1 MNNRQTLSR
10 IGGLLAVIAY
20 LSLLWR
26 ESCEHPA
33 VFCYRIGCSL
43 MQGRRATGANPGNPQ
58 AQGQCSSHSN
68 SFSTFSTTSRG

>member
-1 MNNRQTLSR
+1 MNRPKTLTR
-10 IGGLLAVIAY
+10 VGGPLAVIAY

-33 VFCYRIGCSL
+33 VFCYRIACRL
-43 MQGRRATGANPGNPQ
+43 MDGRRAAGANPENPQ
-58 AQGQCSSHSN
+58 AKGQCSTHSN